1 MKLYFLLKQSLVHT
15 SHPFSIFREGICTRG
30 SQVCPVKGREK
41 QKVPWPSV
49 CDHIPLDDQ
58 GHKIIVEK
66 TEGQS
71 EQFQTEKKKLKHY
84 CQDQQS
90 QEDRQQWGSRHWSG
104 GGEAGKLFRHLAQS
118 PLRDGDGL
126 MAGKIFSWHFCQKSI
141 VRVLKI
147 LPLEIMSQYKPRAFK
162 MSVPFCKIIIVII
175 TEPLL
180 HARLCLGTR
189 ALGVIR

>member
-1 MKLYFLLKQSLVHT
+1 MGQQALV
-15 SHPFSIFREGICTRG
+15 GG
-30 SQVCPVKGREK
+30 WGGREA
-41 QKVPWPSV
+41 
-49 CDHIPLDDQ
+49 
-58 GHKIIVEK
+58 
-66 TEGQS
+66 GQA
-71 EQFQTEKKKLKHY
+71 
-84 CQDQQS
+84 
-90 QEDRQQWGSRHWSG
+90 SG
-104 GGEAGKLFRHLAQS
+104 TV

-162 MSVPFCKIIIVII
+162 MSVPFYKIIIVII

-180 HARLCLGTR
+180 HIRLCLGTR